1 MNTQPTIDGM
11 AQPDYVPL
19 STTDK
24 VRAPERLPVPKAWRP
39 DRPAELKGN
48 THPTGPRLGTP
59 GPDQGYA
66 LKLAR
71 QFEGRLKLGPAEH
84 AADAV
89 EGCVSVATRRAALYG
104 RAPVVYDLELA
115 FTLWGFLDEEP
126 ADLVAF
132 RTPLFQAAAHDYGRR
147 RDIVDR
153 VPDETLRLTPAAVG
167 ARLESWRDLL
177 RTD

>member
-1 MNTQPTIDGM
+1 M

-19 STTDK
+19 STADK
-24 VRAPERLPVPKAWRP
+24 VRAPERLPVPEAWRP

-48 THPTGPRLGTP
+48 SRPTGSKIGTP

-71 QFEGRLKLGPAEH
+71 HFEGKLTLAPDEH
-84 AADAV
+84 EADASA
-89 EGCVSVATRRAALYG
+89 GCVCVAMKRAALFG

-115 FTLWGFLDEEP
+115 FTLWGYLGDAP

-132 RTPLFQAAAHDYGRR
+132 RTPLFQAASHHYWDQRG
-147 RDIVDR
+147 IVDR
-153 VPDETLRLTPAAVG
+153 VPEETLRLTPAQV
-167 ARLESWRDLL
+167 RERMSSWRELVKVD
-177 RTD
+177 

>member
-1 MNTQPTIDGM
+1 MAAM

-24 VRAPERLPVPKAWRP
+24 VRAPERLPVPKSWRP
-39 DRPAELKGN
+39 DRPAEIKGSR
-48 THPTGPRLGTP
+48 HPTGRRLGTP

-84 AADAV
+84 AEDAV
-89 EGCVSVATRRAALYG
+89 AGCLSVALKRAALYG
-104 RAPVVYDLELA
+104 RAPVVHDLELA

-132 RTPLFQAAAHDYGRR
+132 RTPLFQAAAHDYTRQ

-153 VPDETLRLTPAAVG
+153 VPDDTLRLKPAEVA
-167 ARLESWRDLL
+167 ARHGSWRDLI

>member
-1 MNTQPTIDGM
+1 M
-11 AQPDYVPL
+11 AQPNYVPL

-24 VRAPERLPVPKAWRP
+24 VRAPERLPAPKAWRP

-48 THPTGPRLGTP
+48 VHPTGPRLGTP

-71 QFEGRLKLGPAEH
+71 RFDDRLKLGPAEH
-84 AADAV
+84 GVDAV
-89 EGCVSVATRRAALYG
+89 AGCLPVALKRAALYG
-104 RAPVVYDLELA
+104 RAPIVHDLGLA

-132 RTPLFQAAAHDYGRR
+132 RTPLFQAAAHDYGRQR
-147 RDIVDR
+147 EIVDR
-153 VPDETLRLTPAAVG
+153 VPDDTLRLAPAEVA

>member
-1 MNTQPTIDGM
+1 M

-24 VRAPERLPVPKAWRP
+24 VRAPERLPVPEGWRP

-48 THPTGPRLGTP
+48 THPTGDRLGVP

-71 QFEGRLKLGPAEH
+71 QFAGRLELGTGEH
-84 AADAV
+84 EHDAV
-89 EGCVSVATRRAALYG
+89 AGCVAVAMKRAALFG
-104 RAPVVYDLELA
+104 RAPVVYDLDLA
-115 FTLWGFLDEEP
+115 FTLWGYLGGAP

-132 RTPLFQAAAHDYGRR
+132 RTPLFQAASHGYWDQRGL
-147 RDIVDR
+147 VDR
-153 VPDETLRLTPAAVG
+153 VPEETLRLSPAQVRE
-167 ARLESWRDLL
+167 RLASWRELVKAG
-177 RTD
+177 